1 MPRTLSYS
9 ELSTLLECEARH
21 AFRYTGQLTNGHA
34 LRPKVVAPR
43 MQAGKAW
50 GVAVALW
57 HETGELAVAEA
68 ALEEELE
75 AQRDH
80 LEPLGALDPDE
91 FTERSNT
98 LRAALRDYVTYAPRL
113 PGFRDRERELNVACP
128 SVTGADGDSNTYR
141 YQAFVDGLCS
151 DQQGRLWIV
160 EFKWRSVLGE
170 LEWASRSPQLAW
182 SVWAARKEGLDVVG
196 VILDERLAE
205 APRAVAFNKDGTPS
219 ARQRCRPETYEQACR
234 EAGVEPN
241 PKTLDA
247 LRRIQWH
254 RRTAVRLT
262 DRELQ
267 LAERALAAL
276 AARVG
281 QLDRGQLVPVRHA
294 SPFTCRGCLFRE
306 ICADPDD
313 SELVDALFDRTPPK
327 REMEVSNGAR
337 VR

>member
-34 LRPKVVAPR
+34 LRPKVVTPR

-68 ALEEELE
+68 ALEEELA
-75 AQRDH
+75 AQLRH
-80 LEPLGALDPDE
+80 LEGLGALIPDE
-91 FTERSNT
+91 FVERAKT
-98 LRAALRDYVTYAPRL
+98 LRAALDDYLAHTARL
-113 PGFRDRERELNVACP
+113 PGFQGRETELDVWCP
-128 SVTGADGDSNTYR
+128 AITQADGESNRYR
-141 YQAFVDGLCS
+141 FQAFVDGLCR
-151 DQQGRLWIV
+151 DQHNRTWIV
-160 EFKWRSVLGE
+160 EFKWRSTLGE

-182 SVWAARKEGLDVVG
+182 SVWAARKQGLDVVG
-196 VILDERLAE
+196 VILDERLADF
-205 APRAVAFNKDGTPS
+205 PRPVQRNKDGTPS
-219 ARQRCRPETYEQACR
+219 ARQRCRPEQYEEACC

-241 PKTLDA
+241 PRTLDQ

-254 RRTAVRLT
+254 RRTAVRFTERDL
-262 DRELQ
+262 RF
-267 LAERALAAL
+267 AEQALAAL

-294 SPFTCRGCLFRE
+294 SPFTCRTCLYRDV
-306 ICADPDD
+306 CADPDD
-313 SELVDALFDRTPPK
+313 TELVDALFERRPPK
-327 REMEVSNGAR
+327 REVANGSR